1 MYVTLL
7 YSAVLC
13 CRVCCAVL
21 CCAVLCCAVLCCAVL
36 CCAVLCSAVLCS
48 TLLYSTLLQFLF
60 NYFRATGFSYLIC
73 GRTSA
78 HKPSVSVMNAS
89 FSRPNNVR
97 HSTLLCSA
105 LLCSALLCSTL
116 LQFLFNYF
124 CATGFS
130 YLICGRTSTHKPS
143 VLVTNASFS
152 RPSVEMEYDEY
163 YEREELLEDFEGTFN
178 FEYGVNDKKLFI
190 LPD

>member
-7 YSAVLC
+7 Y
-13 CRVCCAVL
+13 
-21 CCAVLCCAVLCCAVL
+21 
-36 CCAVLCSAVLCS
+36 
-48 TLLYSTLLQFLF
+48 
-60 NYFRATGFSYLIC
+60 
-73 GRTSA
+73 
-78 HKPSVSVMNAS
+78 
-89 FSRPNNVR
+89 
-97 HSTLLCSA
+97 STLLCSA
-105 LLCSALLCSTL
+105 LLCSALLCSALLCSALLCSALLCSALLCFALLCSALPCPALLCPALLCSTL

-130 YLICGRTSTHKPS
+130 YLICGRTSAHKPS

-163 YEREELLEDFEGTFN
+163 FYYEREELLEDFEGTFN
-178 FEYGVNDKKLFI
+178 FEFGVNDKKLFI

>member
-7 YSAVLC
+7 YSAV
-13 CRVCCAVL
+13 CCALLCSALL
-21 CCAVLCCAVLCCAVL
+21 CCAL
-36 CCAVLCSAVLCS
+36 LCSALLCS
-48 TLLYSTLLQFLF
+48 ALLYSTLLQFLF
-60 NYFRATGFSYLIC
+60 NYFCATGFSYLIC

-105 LLCSALLCSTL
+105 LLCSALLCSALLCSTL

-130 YLICGRTSTHKPS
+130 YLICGRTSAHKPS

-152 RPSVEMEYDEY
+152 RPSVEMEYDEYFY

-190 LPD
+190 LSD